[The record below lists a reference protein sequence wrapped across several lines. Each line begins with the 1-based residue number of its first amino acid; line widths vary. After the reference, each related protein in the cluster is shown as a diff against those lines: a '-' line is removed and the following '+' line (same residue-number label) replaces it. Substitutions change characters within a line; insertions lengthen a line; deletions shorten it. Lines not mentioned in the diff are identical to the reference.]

1 VVAGAILSIASAPGV
16 IAAGPDRELADQT
29 EVQLKVMS
37 YDGWTDGSGLHV
49 IGEVRNPS
57 AYRVNGWVT
66 FVVNPGNSGGPEAF
80 QDTVGI
86 MNLAPGGRTP
96 FRIDEPSFIPSQ
108 TTLTDITSGGY
119 TQYPPLAAIG
129 ASANGALV
137 SDSSGDSIP
146 VQIRNGTTRPVH
158 IFYAVAAFRGAN
170 GKVTNMGKGLTDV
183 VINPGAMAEG
193 TVFAEPSPDP
203 AVRADVDIFARFED
217 GIFEPVVSW
226 QNWFQDIA
234 DQSLRMSI
242 AWLAEHG
249 ITGGCA
255 KFRYCPTSYVT
266 RAQMAIF
273 LVRAF
278 DIPPA
283 TGPDHFS
290 DDNGKTGESSIIAL
304 FEAGI
309 TGGCQPG
316 LFCPS
321 ALVTRAQMAIFLV
334 RALGFPPPTGDHFS
348 DDSGLTGESQINSL
362 YEAGVTGDCAPGK
375 FCPKAAVTRAQM
387 AAFLQ
392 RALALP

>member
-1 VVAGAILSIASAPGV
+1 LLAGATLVLTTATGV
-16 IAAGPDRELADQT
+16 FADQT
-29 EVQLKVMS
+29 EVGMKVLTF
-37 YDGWTDGSGLHV
+37 DGWIDGSGLHV
-49 IGEVRNPS
+49 IGEIRNTS
-57 AYRVNGWVT
+57 SYRTNGWVT
-66 FVVNPGNSGGPEAF
+66 FIVDPGNSGGPEAF

-86 MNLAPGGRTP
+86 LNLAPNGRTP
-96 FRIDEPSFIPSQ
+96 FRVDVSPFNPNS

-119 TQYPPLAAIG
+119 TEPLPLAAIG
-129 ASANGALV
+129 VSSNGPLV
-137 SDSSGDSIP
+137 SDAGGDSVP
-146 VQIRNGTTRPVH
+146 VQIRNGTARPVH
-158 IFYAVAAFRGAN
+158 IFYAVAAFRRSN
-170 GKVTNMGKGLTDV
+170 GRVSNMGKGLQDV
-183 VINPGAMAEG
+183 VIMPGGTAEG
-193 TVFAEPSPDP
+193 AVSAGPSPYH
-203 AVRADVDIFARFED
+203 AVRADIDIFARFED

-226 QNWFQDIA
+226 QNWFRDIA

-255 KFRYCPTSYVT
+255 PFRYCPTAYVT

-290 DDNGKTGESSIIAL
+290 DDDGVTGESSINAL

-309 TGGCQPG
+309 TGGCTPG
-316 LFCPS
+316 KFCPT
-321 ALVTRAQMAIFLV
+321 ANVTRAQMAIFLT
-334 RALGFPPPTGDHFS
+334 RALSLPPPTGDHFS
-348 DDSGLTGESQINSL
+348 DDNGLTGESQINSL
-362 YEAGVTGDCAPGK
+362 AEAGVTGGCAPGK
-375 FCPKAAVTRAQM
+375 FCPKDPVTRAQM